1 MPFDIG
7 AKELLII
14 AALIVFLFGSRKI
27 PEFAKM
33 FADGIRTLRSGFKD
47 EVAVQVASKK

>member
-7 AKELLII
+7 TREIVII
-14 AALIVFLFGSRKI
+14 AVIIVFLFGAKKI

-33 FADGIRTLRSGFKD
+33 FADGIRTLRGAFTSTTSAED
-47 EVAVQVASKK
+47 SKKK

>member
-1 MPFDIG
+1 MPFDLG

-14 AALIVFLFGSRKI
+14 AALIVFLFGSKKI
-27 PEFAKM
+27 PEFGKM

-47 EVAVQVASKK
+47 EVAVQAVAKK

>member
-7 AKELLII
+7 SRELLII
-14 AALIVFLFGSRKI
+14 AALIVFLFGAKKI
-27 PEFAKM
+27 PEFGKM

-47 EVAVQVASKK
+47 EPVAQAVSKK

>member
-7 AKELLII
+7 PNE
-14 AALIVFLFGSRKI
+14 LIVIAVVLVFFFGAKKI

-33 FADGIRTLRSGFKD
+33 FADGIKSLRSGFKD
-47 EVAVQVASKK
+47 EVIAQDTKKS